1 MPFGCPYIEVSNL
14 DERAGVHY
22 IVGLA
27 RNARLEAQVEYAQL
41 AMQDPYEQTGL
52 KQRLVDEF
60 SYAAQSGPLERRVI
74 TRLEWGFS
82 SADRAQFTSPTTQ

>member
-1 MPFGCPYIEVSNL
+1 M
-14 DERAGVHY
+14 RAH

-41 AMQDPYEQTGL
+41 AMKDQYEHSGV

-60 SYAAQSGPLERRVI
+60 SYAAQS
-74 TRLEWGFS
+74 WG
-82 SADRAQFTSPTTQ
+82 RALARPRGR